1 MKTIVEEIIAGR
13 KLTIETGRMARQAHG
28 AVYVQYGGSAVLV
41 AACSEPASRDMGFFP
56 LTIEYRE
63 RTYAAGKIPGGF
75 FKREGRPSEK
85 EILTARLIDRPLRP
99 LFPEGFKDETQV
111 YCLVLSSDGENDPN
125 LLGMVGGSAA
135 LMISDIPWDGPVS
148 AIRAGRVNGEI
159 ILNPTVAQME
169 ESDLELVVA
178 VQGKDVVMLE
188 GHCSELSEEVIA
200 DAIAMAAEEAAK
212 INDLQIKL
220 QQIVGREKKEFQA
233 PVLPEGLYEIVYEIL
248 SEEMSKVYGKG
259 NKENMAAAVNAS
271 KERAEAAVAEKFGL
285 EEGTEEHS
293 EYAAHTS
300 AAIYRAEK
308 EYVRS
313 RLLTDGVRYD
323 GRARTEVRNIECE
336 VGVLPRTHGSALF
349 TRGETQS
356 LCASTLGG
364 DRDEQRID
372 DLMGEYKKNFM
383 LHYNFPSFSVGEV
396 RPVRGPG
403 RREIGHGHL
412 AETAVKEIIPE
423 EFPYTVRVV
432 SDILESNGSSSQATI
447 CGASLCLMDAGVP
460 VKSHVAGIALGLIT
474 DGERSIVLSDIAGV
488 EDHLGDMDLKIAGTV
503 KGVNAIQMDLK
514 VEGVSQELLAG
525 AFRQARENR
534 LHIIEKMNACIDKPR
549 EELSQYAPR
558 IITMQ
563 IEKDKIGKL
572 IGPGGKNI
580 RYVTEESGA
589 EINIDD
595 DGTVTILT
603 NDGEKADKA
612 LHLIDQF
619 VGVPKI
625 GKIYEGT
632 VVSIQTFGAFVEIM
646 PGTDGLVHISNIS
659 NERISDVS
667 SVLKRGQK
675 VMVKVNKIRDDGKI
689 DLIMKDIDQNGTA
702 E

>member
-1 MKTIVEEIIAGR
+1 MKTIVEEMIAGR
-13 KLTIETGRMARQAHG
+13 KLTIETGRMAKQAHG
-28 AVYVQYGGSAVLV
+28 SVYIQYGDSSVLV
-41 AACSEPASRDMGFFP
+41 AACSEPTSRDLGFFP

-85 EILTARLIDRPLRP
+85 EVLTARLIDRPIRP
-99 LFPEGFKDETQV
+99 LFSEGFKDETQV

-125 LLGMVGGSAA
+125 LLGLIGGSTA
-135 LMISDIPWDGPVS
+135 LMLSDIPWEGPVS
-148 AIRAGRVNGEI
+148 AIRVGRVNGEI
-159 ILNPTVAQME
+159 VLNPTVTQME

-178 VQGKDVVMLE
+178 VRGREVVMLE
-188 GHCSELSEEVIA
+188 GNSKELSEEIIA
-200 DAIAMAAEEAAK
+200 EAISMAAAEASK
-212 INDLQIKL
+212 INDLQLKI
-220 QQIVGREKKEFQA
+220 QGIAGREKKQVEA
-233 PVLPEGLYEIVYEIL
+233 PVLPEGLYETVYEIVAEEL
-248 SEEMSKVYGKG
+248 SGAYGRG
-259 NKENMAAAVNAS
+259 NKENMAAAMENS
-271 KERAEAAVAEKFGL
+271 KERSIEAVSAKFGV
-285 EEGTEEHS
+285 EPDDP
-293 EYAAHTS
+293 EYLKYTKQS
-300 AAIYRAEK
+300 IQKAEK

-313 RLLTDGVRYD
+313 RLLSDGIRYD
-323 GRARTEVRNIECE
+323 GRERTEVRDIHCE

-349 TRGETQS
+349 TRGETQA
-356 LCASTLGG
+356 LCATTLGG

-372 DLMGEYKKNFM
+372 ALLGEYKKNFM

-412 AETAVKEIIPE
+412 AETAVKSSIPE

-447 CGASLCLMDAGVP
+447 CGASLALMDAGVP
-460 VKSHVAGIALGLIT
+460 VKEHVAGIALGLVT

-488 EDHLGDMDLKIAGTV
+488 EDHLGDMDLKIAGTSN
-503 KGVNAIQMDLK
+503 GVNAIQMDLK
-514 VEGVSQELLAG
+514 VEGVSQELLVS
-525 AFRQARENR
+525 AFQQARENR
-534 LHIIEKMNACIDKPR
+534 LHILEKMNQCISSPR
-549 EELSQYAPR
+549 EELSEYAPR

-563 IEKDKIGKL
+563 IDRDKIGKL

-580 RYVTEESGA
+580 RYITEESGA

-603 NDGEKADKA
+603 NDGEKAEHA
-612 LHLIDQF
+612 LQLIDGF
-619 VGVPKI
+619 VGTPKI
-625 GKIYEGT
+625 GKVYEGT

-646 PGTDGLVHISNIS
+646 PGTDGLLHISNIS
-659 NERISDVS
+659 KERVNDVS

-675 VMVKVNKIRDDGKI
+675 VHVKVNKIRDDGKI
-689 DLIMKDIDQNGTA
+689 DLIMKDVDQTGDAA

>member
-1 MKTIVEEIIAGR
+1 MKTIVEEMIAGR
-13 KLTIETGRMARQAHG
+13 KLTIETGRMAKQAHG
-28 AVYVQYGGSAVLV
+28 SVYIQYGDSSVLV

-85 EILTARLIDRPLRP
+85 EVLTARLIDRPIRP
-99 LFPEGFKDETQV
+99 LFAPGFRDETQV

-125 LLGMVGGSAA
+125 LLGLIGGSAA
-135 LMISDIPWDGPVS
+135 LMLSDIPWEGPVS
-148 AIRAGRVNGEI
+148 AIRVGRVNGEI
-159 ILNPTVAQME
+159 VLNPTVTQME

-178 VQGKDVVMLE
+178 VRGREVVMLE
-188 GHCSELSEEVIA
+188 GNSKELSEEIIA
-200 DAIAMAAEEAAK
+200 EAISMAAAEASK
-212 INDLQIKL
+212 INDLQLKIQK
-220 QQIVGREKKEFQA
+220 IAGREKKQVEV
-233 PVLPEGLYEIVYEIL
+233 PVVPEGLYETVYEIVAEEL
-248 SEEMSKVYGKG
+248 SGAYGHG
-259 NKENMAAAVNAS
+259 NKENMAAAMENS
-271 KERAEAAVAEKFGL
+271 KQRAAEAVPGKFGV
-285 EEGTEEHS
+285 EPDDP
-293 EYAAHTS
+293 EYMKYTRE
-300 AAIYRAEK
+300 AIQKAEK

-313 RLLTDGVRYD
+313 RLLSDGIRYD
-323 GRARTEVRNIECE
+323 GRHRTEVRDIHCE

-349 TRGETQS
+349 TRGETQA
-356 LCASTLGG
+356 LCATTLGG

-372 DLMGEYKKNFM
+372 ALLGEYKKNFM

-412 AETAVKEIIPE
+412 AETALKSSIPG

-447 CGASLCLMDAGVP
+447 CGASLSLMDAGVP
-460 VKSHVAGIALGLIT
+460 VKEHVAGIALGLVT

-488 EDHLGDMDLKIAGTV
+488 EDHLGDMDLKIAGTSR
-503 KGVNAIQMDLK
+503 GVNAIQMDLK
-514 VEGVSQELLAG
+514 VEGVSQELLVS
-525 AFRQARENR
+525 AFQQARENR
-534 LHIIEKMNACIDKPR
+534 LHILGKMNECISSPR
-549 EELSQYAPR
+549 EELSEYAPR

-563 IEKDKIGKL
+563 IDRDKIGKL

-580 RYVTEESGA
+580 RYITEESGA

-603 NDGEKADKA
+603 NDGEKAEHA
-612 LHLIDQF
+612 LQLIDGF
-619 VGVPKI
+619 VGTPKI
-625 GKIYEGT
+625 GKVYEGT

-646 PGTDGLVHISNIS
+646 PGTDGLLHISNIS
-659 NERISDVS
+659 KERVSDVS
-667 SVLKRGQK
+667 TVLKRGQR
-675 VMVKVNKIRDDGKI
+675 VRVKVNKIRDDGKI
-689 DLIMKDIDQNGTA
+689 DLIMKDVDQAGEAA

>member
-1 MKTIVEEIIAGR
+1 MIAGR
-13 KLTIETGRMARQAHG
+13 KLTIETGRMAKQAHG
-28 AVYVQYGGSAVLV
+28 AVYVQYGESAVLV
-41 AACSEPASRDMGFFP
+41 AACSAPAFRDMGFFP

-85 EILTARLIDRPLRP
+85 EVLTARLIDRPIRP
-99 LFPEGFKDETQV
+99 LFPDGFKDETQV

-125 LLGMVGGSAA
+125 LLGLIGGSAA
-135 LMISDIPWDGPVS
+135 LMISDIPWEGPVS
-148 AIRAGRVNGEI
+148 AIRVGRVNGEI
-159 ILNPTVAQME
+159 VLNPTVEQME
-169 ESDLELVVA
+169 ESELELVVA
-178 VQGKDVVMLE
+178 VKGRDVVMLE
-188 GHCSELSEEVIA
+188 GHCDELSEEVIA
-200 DAIAMAAEEAAK
+200 EAISQAAEEAAR
-212 INDLQIKL
+212 INDLQLKL
-220 QQIVGREKKEFQA
+220 QEIAGREKKQFEV
-233 PVLPEGLYEIVYEIL
+233 PVLPEGLYEAVYEIVSDEL
-248 SEEMSKVYGKG
+248 SKAYGQG
-259 NKENMAAAVNAS
+259 NKDNMGAAMENS
-271 KERAEAAVAEKFGL
+271 KERAAEAVPAKFDV
-285 EEGTEEHS
+285 EPDDA
-293 EYAAHTS
+293 EYAGYIKS
-300 AAIYRAEK
+300 AIYKAEK

-313 RLLTDGVRYD
+313 RLLSDGIRYD
-323 GRARTEVRNIECE
+323 GRKRTEVRDIHCE

-356 LCASTLGG
+356 LCATTLGG

-372 DLMGEYKKNFM
+372 ALLGEYKKSFM

-412 AETAVKEIIPE
+412 AETAVEGIIPS

-460 VKSHVAGIALGLIT
+460 VKGHVAGIALGLIT

-488 EDHLGDMDLKIAGTV
+488 EDHLGDMDLKIAGTSN
-503 KGVNAIQMDLK
+503 GVNAIQMDLK
-514 VEGVSQELLAG
+514 VEGVSQELLVG
-525 AFRQARENR
+525 AFLQAKENR
-534 LHIIEKMNACIDKPR
+534 LHILDKMNACIDKPR

-563 IEKDKIGKL
+563 IDREKIGKL

-580 RYVTEESGA
+580 RFVTEESGA

-603 NDGEKADKA
+603 NDGDKADHA
-612 LHLIDQF
+612 LQLIDGF

-625 GKIYEGT
+625 GKVYEGT

-659 NERISDVS
+659 KERVNDVA

-675 VMVKVNKIRDDGKI
+675 VRVKVNKIRDDGKI
-689 DLIMKDIDQNGTA
+689 DLNMKDVDQDGHKEVA
-702 E
+702 QESDSEE